1 MFINPDKF
9 KAFVIDKKRTNYTN
23 EKIQISNEHVQI
35 VSSVK
40 LLGIT
45 IDNRLNFNEHISSIC
60 KSAANQLNALVRLK
74 TFLGGN
80 ERKVLVN
87 SFVLSNFNYCPLV
100 WFVSSSTS
108 IRKIENLHKKAL
120 RFLLN
125 NYFSSY
131 EQLLQKSSK
140 ASTNFRNHRV
150 FCTEVFKTMLDLNSS
165 YMKEISERSV
175 SNKRPVRKNYKI
187 NLVKAKTN
195 QVRYGSK
202 SLRTL
207 APKFWNSLPVSIKS
221 FENLESFKKLIQVWD
236 GISSKCYICSKMT
249 FGFICM
255 CLFVLVLTV
264 Q

>member
-1 MFINPDKF
+1 MFVNPDKF

-23 EKIQISNEHVQI
+23 EKIQISNEDIQI
-35 VSSVK
+35 VPSVK

-74 TFLGGN
+74 TFLGSN

-108 IRKIENLHKKAL
+108 LRKIENLHKRAL

-125 NYFSSY
+125 DYVSSY

-140 ASTNFRNHRV
+140 ASINLRNHKV
-150 FCTEVFKTMLDLNSS
+150 LWTEVFKTMIDLNPT
-165 YMKEISERSV
+165 YMKELFERSV
-175 SNKRPVRKNYKI
+175 SNKRPIRQNYKM
-187 NLVKAKTN
+187 NLVTPKTN
-195 QVRYGSK
+195 QARYGTK
-202 SLRTL
+202 SLRSL
-207 APKFWNSLPVSIKS
+207 A
-221 FENLESFKKLIQVWD
+221 
-236 GISSKCYICSKMT
+236 SKI
-249 FGFICM
+249 
-255 CLFVLVLTV
+255 
-264 Q
+264 